1 MATKLINYSDI
12 HTVCE
17 SSYLGATYGDGRI
30 LSMEINQDIDNGK
43 LLAKGKYLRPEVY
56 QGIVPAAG
64 NAVYLV
70 LNPPLIAEEYTSAMQ
85 AEKYYYNEANQ
96 TLRCYPLQPT
106 DVFTVNEVGIKP
118 VDDSTALEVGQFVVA
133 NGVDL
138 QAAAAAPTA
147 NGFVGEI
154 IEKVRKHDGFRY
166 RIEVVKNSEV
176 VAGA

>member
-1 MATKLINYSDI
+1 MATKLINYNDI

-56 QGIVPAAG
+56 QGVVPTAA

-85 AEKYYYNEANQ
+85 AEKYYYNEAMQ
-96 TLRCYPLQPT
+96 RLRCYPLQPT
-106 DVFTVNEVGIKP
+106 DVFTVSEIGITKI
-118 VDDSTALEVGQFVVA
+118 DDSTELAVGQFVIA

-138 QAAAAAPTA
+138 QASATAPDT

-166 RIEVVKNSEV
+166 RIEVKKNTE